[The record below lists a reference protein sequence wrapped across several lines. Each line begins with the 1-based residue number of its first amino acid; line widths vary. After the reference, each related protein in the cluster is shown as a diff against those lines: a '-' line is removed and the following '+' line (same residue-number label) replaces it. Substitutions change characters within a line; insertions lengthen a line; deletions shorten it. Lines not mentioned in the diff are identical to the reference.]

1 MILDT
6 IVASTRERV
15 TMLKK
20 VKPIDVVKSKA
31 LAKVDAELAANDG
44 VFPFPFEKALREGDM
59 NFICEVKKAS
69 PSKGMIVEDF
79 PFIQIA
85 KDYEKAGAAAIS
97 VLTEPAY
104 FMGVDTY
111 VTDISEVVNL
121 PVLRKDFI
129 VDEYQVYEKA
139 EDISE
144 NE

>member
-59 NFICEVKKAS
+59 NFI
-69 PSKGMIVEDF
+69 
-79 PFIQIA
+79 
-85 KDYEKAGAAAIS
+85 
-97 VLTEPAY
+97 
-104 FMGVDTY
+104 
-111 VTDISEVVNL
+111 
-121 PVLRKDFI
+121 
-129 VDEYQVYEKA
+129 
-139 EDISE
+139 
-144 NE
+144 